1 MTTSNNVWFGFQA
14 SQDGC
19 DFDDMKRLAQEAE
32 RQGFNLFTIIDHFMN
47 QFHPEIPRNHPLE
60 CWTTLAGLA
69 AVTRKIRLGPLVSC
83 YAYRRPTVLAKM
95 ATTVDII
102 SGGRLIFGI
111 GAGSSGDW
119 QVQEFKGFMGRF
131 PPTRERV
138 RGLRETVEICKS
150 MFSNEW
156 TTYHG
161 RLYKVDDAY
170 NSPQPIQKP
179 VPIMVGGGGEKR
191 TLRIAAEHADI
202 SHVGVTS
209 IRELEILEAKLSALR
224 RHCRAVGR
232 DYDAIRKGS
241 TCAIFI
247 GRTEDE
253 AKTKLK
259 RFAAYAG
266 IPPEPLFHAAFVK
279 CGTPDV
285 VVDGIR
291 EFVDRGLELITCFF
305 CNIKGVDERDIN
317 ADVED
322 MRLFA
327 DEVIPQFV

>member
-1 MTTSNNVWFGFQA
+1 MTSNNVWFGVQA
-14 SQDGC
+14 PQYGC

-32 RQGFNLFTIIDHFMN
+32 RQGFDLFTILDHFIN
-47 QFHPEIPRNHPLE
+47 EFHPESPRNHPLE

-69 AVTRKIRLGPLVSC
+69 AVTSKIKLGPLVSC

-95 ATTVDII
+95 ATTIDII
-102 SGGRLIFGI
+102 SGGRLLFGI

-119 QVQEFKGFMGRF
+119 QVQEFKSFMGRF
-131 PPTRERV
+131 PPAGERV

-150 MFSNEW
+150 MFTRER

-161 RLYKVDDAY
+161 KLYKVDDAL

-202 SHVGVTS
+202 SHFGVS
-209 IRELEILEAKLSALR
+209 RIRDLEILEAKLSALR
-224 RHCRAVGR
+224 RHCMAVGR
-232 DYDAIRKGS
+232 DYDSVRKGS
-241 TCAIFI
+241 ACVIFI
-247 GRTEDE
+247 GHTEDE
-253 AKTKLK
+253 AKAKLK
-259 RFAAYAG
+259 RFAVYAG
-266 IPPEPLFHAAFVK
+266 MPPEALFRAAFVK

-291 EFVDRGLELITCFF
+291 EFVDMGLGLLTCIFYS
-305 CNIKGVDERDIN
+305 IKGVDERDIN